1 MQQVAAHKTDLA
13 ALPFAATNT
22 AKAVETGIDS
32 QSKNQNSDAFKSL
45 YQEAKS
51 SNNNVPTQRETSAS
65 SKKQSNKQDSDK
77 YYSERQTDVTSNRVD
92 RNENS
97 EREVKKSSTDNQ
109 YNATHKGQNT
119 SQGNTSAH
127 AQSAAKQGKDKN
139 AGHTDLPTN
148 HKSDD
153 IPLSGVGGVS
163 EEAEAT
169 TVQTVD
175 LNGNPVGDETQ
186 QEDSTDK
193 ALVNGLSVEESA
205 VEGEPIAGK
214 PGEGDIIV
222 DNPVVIDPVDTKSSE
237 ASLPSDISEENAV
250 SGMGGFTEQDISP
263 VSVDDVVKQDTFAEA
278 EVLDSFVSEN
288 DSPVSV
294 DDEVTQGV
302 ASEAEYVI
310 GEGGKK
316 DFEAGRTGA
325 TELEAGQSTS
335 ESKAND
341 GTVDENQLAGL
352 GTNSDV
358 SSQEDAIYEALKN
371 NAEHDTQL
379 YLADGESGEAVD
391 AESLF
396 DDAERY
402 TTGETTVKSDVNTS
416 DNAEEAVDWLSFV
429 ESIMNRGGEDSKG
442 NTGVDNAN
450 GEENAEHQLEPIKP
464 LQPEYTLQTDE
475 NNEQGAVTTSF
486 EDVINSIKEKD
497 IEAIVSVLEDMVA
510 ALQPQSDKIGSD
522 SLASN
527 TEVSKLNANDELA
540 NALSA
545 LKTLLQQLTDAEGKE
560 SGSSEALNEALTNTS
575 GITTE
580 ATDTKNSQLLT
591 GMLNTAE
598 TNSRGEITIDVKAI
612 KSIIENDEIL
622 SKLTPEEAFVLKL
635 LGDELPSNAQ
645 LASEEAASYLNE
657 LATKLSGLNGQ
668 GMSGQGVSTGENTGS
683 VSSSNAPKTGESGDA
698 TTINSNF
705 LDESQSLL
713 AAITEMPAETAAK
726 ATEAFADRM
735 VAAMPTG
742 PQQQVVKNNI
752 IASINEFQQQV
763 QQGRE
768 PGIDL
773 SAIVADAAKEAMV
786 SAEVASSLNAR
797 VESQA
802 SQFLQLVNNTQNTVN
817 QVLQGQLTQADT
829 MINESNQ
836 LKAEASKSQQQFE
849 GFDKA
854 VNIHK
859 PEGQQ
864 QLNEKIR
871 WMVNARNTMAEIR
884 LDPPE
889 MGSMQVRVNVSG
901 EAASVSFIVQSQ
913 QAKDALADAMPKL
926 RDMLAEQGIEL
937 GDAQVRKDNSSGS
950 ENGGQLAGENGQSG
964 RGGRSS
970 ENDSMDDMADG
981 RIVEQA
987 VSRQAVGGIDYY
999 A

>member
-45 YQEAKS
+45 YQEARS
-51 SNNNVPTQRETSAS
+51 SNNNASTQRERTAS
-65 SKKQSNKQDSDK
+65 SQKQSNKQDSDK
-77 YYSERQTDVTSNRVD
+77 YNSERQTDGTSNRVD
-92 RNENS
+92 RNENV
-97 EREVKKSSTDNQ
+97 EREVKKSSTNNQ
-109 YNATHKGQNT
+109 HDVNHRGQDA
-119 SQGNTSAH
+119 SQGNTANH
-127 AQSAAKQGKDKN
+127 AQSAPKQGKDKN

-148 HKSDD
+148 DKSDD
-153 IPLSGVGGVS
+153 IALSGGTGVS
-163 EEAEAT
+163 GEGAEDTA
-169 TVQTVD
+169 VQAID
-175 LNGNPVGDETQ
+175 LHGNPVGGEAQ
-186 QEDSTDK
+186 QEDSTDRD
-193 ALVNGLSVEESA
+193 LVNGLPVEDSA

-222 DNPVVIDPVDTKSSE
+222 DNPIVADPVDTKS
-237 ASLPSDISEENAV
+237 EENV
-250 SGMGGFTEQDISP
+250 ISITDDSTQRDSSL
-263 VSVDDVVKQDTFAEA
+263 VNVDGV
-278 EVLDSFVSEN
+278 
-288 DSPVSV
+288 
-294 DDEVTQGV
+294 VTQEI
-302 ASEAEYVI
+302 ANEAEYVI

-316 DFEAGRTGA
+316 DSEAGRIGE
-325 TELEAGQSTS
+325 TEPEEHS
-335 ESKAND
+335 EPSVND
-341 GTVDENQLAGL
+341 GTLDDNQSVGL
-352 GTNSDV
+352 GTNGDV
-358 SSQEDAIYEALKN
+358 LSQEDAIYEALKN
-371 NAEHDTQL
+371 NAEHDTQMPSVGGNG
-379 YLADGESGEAVD
+379 DEAVD
-391 AESLF
+391 
-396 DDAERY
+396 
-402 TTGETTVKSDVNTS
+402 GTS
-416 DNAEEAVDWLSFV
+416 EEAVDWLSFV
-429 ESIMNRGGEDSKG
+429 ESIMNRGSDDSKG
-442 NTGVDNAN
+442 NTGVDAINVS
-450 GEENAEHQLEPIKP
+450 ENAEHQLESIKP
-464 LQPEYTLQTDE
+464 LQPEYTVQTDE
-475 NNEQGAVTTSF
+475 NNELDAVTTSF
-486 EDVINSIKEKD
+486 EDIINSIEEKD
-497 IEAIVSVLEDMVA
+497 IDAVVSVLEEMVA
-510 ALQPQSDKIGSD
+510 ALQQSSD

-527 TEVSKLNANDELA
+527 TEASALNSNDELA
-540 NALSA
+540 SA
-545 LKTLLQQLTDAEGKE
+545 LNSLKALLQKLTGAEGKE
-560 SGSSEALNEALTNTS
+560 PESSEALNDALTNTS
-575 GITTE
+575 GSTTE
-580 ATDTKNSQLLT
+580 ATDAANSQALT
-591 GMLNTAE
+591 GMPNATE
-598 TNSRGEITIDVKAI
+598 TNSSGESTVDIKAI
-612 KSIIENDEIL
+612 KSIIDSDEIL

-635 LGDELPSNAQ
+635 LGDELPSNVQ
-645 LASEEAASYLNE
+645 LAAEEATSYLSE
-657 LATKLSGLNGQ
+657 LATKLSALNGK
-668 GMSGQGVSTGENTGS
+668 GAATGASATS
-683 VSSSNAPKTGESGDA
+683 VSSNDTSKTSD
-698 TTINSNF
+698 NSNVGAVNTNI
-705 LDESQSLL
+705 LDEGQNLL
-713 AAITEMPAETAAK
+713 AAIAEMPAETAAK

-742 PQQQVVKNNI
+742 PQQQVVKSNI
-752 IASINEFQQQV
+752 IAGINEFQQQV

-773 SAIVADAAKEAMV
+773 SAIVADATKEAMV
-786 SAEVASSLNAR
+786 SAEVASSMNAR

-964 RGGRSS
+964 RGGRSGDHDGM
-970 ENDSMDDMADG
+970 EDG

-987 VSRQAVGGIDYY
+987 VSRQTVGGIDYY

>member
-45 YQEAKS
+45 YQEARS
-51 SNNNVPTQRETSAS
+51 SNNNASTQRERTAS
-65 SKKQSNKQDSDK
+65 SQKQSNKQDSDK
-77 YYSERQTDVTSNRVD
+77 YNSERQTDGTSNRVD
-92 RNENS
+92 RNENV
-97 EREVKKSSTDNQ
+97 EREVKKSSTNNQ
-109 YNATHKGQNT
+109 HDVNHRGQDA
-119 SQGNTSAH
+119 SQGNTANH

-148 HKSDD
+148 DKSDD
-153 IPLSGVGGVS
+153 IALSGGTGVS
-163 EEAEAT
+163 GEGAEDTA
-169 TVQTVD
+169 VQAID
-175 LNGNPVGDETQ
+175 LHGNPVGGEAQ
-186 QEDSTDK
+186 QEDSTDRE
-193 ALVNGLSVEESA
+193 LVNGLPVEDSA

-222 DNPVVIDPVDTKSSE
+222 DNPIVADPVDTKS
-237 ASLPSDISEENAV
+237 EENV
-250 SGMGGFTEQDISP
+250 ISITDDSTQRDSSL
-263 VSVDDVVKQDTFAEA
+263 VNVDGV
-278 EVLDSFVSEN
+278 
-288 DSPVSV
+288 
-294 DDEVTQGV
+294 VTQEI
-302 ASEAEYVI
+302 ANEAEYVI

-316 DFEAGRTGA
+316 DSEAGRIGE
-325 TELEAGQSTS
+325 TEPEEHS
-335 ESKAND
+335 EPSVND
-341 GTVDENQLAGL
+341 GTLDDNQSVGL
-352 GTNSDV
+352 GTNGDV
-358 SSQEDAIYEALKN
+358 LSQEDAIYEALKN
-371 NAEHDTQL
+371 NAEHDTQMPSVGGNG
-379 YLADGESGEAVD
+379 DEAVD
-391 AESLF
+391 
-396 DDAERY
+396 
-402 TTGETTVKSDVNTS
+402 GTS
-416 DNAEEAVDWLSFV
+416 EEAVDWLSFV
-429 ESIMNRGGEDSKG
+429 ESIMNRGSDDSKG
-442 NTGVDNAN
+442 NTGVDAINVS
-450 GEENAEHQLEPIKP
+450 ENAEHQLESIKP
-464 LQPEYTLQTDE
+464 LQPEYTVQTDE
-475 NNEQGAVTTSF
+475 NNELDAVTTSF
-486 EDVINSIKEKD
+486 EDIINSIEEKD
-497 IEAIVSVLEDMVA
+497 IDAVVSVLEEMVA
-510 ALQPQSDKIGSD
+510 ALQQSSD

-527 TEVSKLNANDELA
+527 TEASALNANDELA
-540 NALSA
+540 SA
-545 LKTLLQQLTDAEGKE
+545 LNSLKALLQKLTDAEGKE
-560 SGSSEALNEALTNTS
+560 PGSSEALNDALTNTS
-575 GITTE
+575 GSTTE
-580 ATDTKNSQLLT
+580 ATDAANSQALT
-591 GMLNTAE
+591 GMPNATE
-598 TNSRGEITIDVKAI
+598 MSSSGESTVDIKAI
-612 KSIIENDEIL
+612 KSIIDSDEIL

-635 LGDELPSNAQ
+635 LGDELPSNVQ
-645 LASEEAASYLNE
+645 LAAEEATSYLSE
-657 LATKLSGLNGQ
+657 LATKLSALNGK
-668 GMSGQGVSTGENTGS
+668 GAATGASATS
-683 VSSSNAPKTGESGDA
+683 VSSNDTSKTSD
-698 TTINSNF
+698 NSNVGAVNTNI
-705 LDESQSLL
+705 LDESQNLL
-713 AAITEMPAETAAK
+713 AAIAEMPAETAAK

-742 PQQQVVKNNI
+742 PQQQLVKNNI
-752 IASINEFQQQV
+752 IAGINEFQQQV

-773 SAIVADAAKEAMV
+773 SAIVADAVKEAMV
-786 SAEVASSLNAR
+786 SAEVASSMNAR

-950 ENGGQLAGENGQSG
+950 ENGGQLAGENGQFG
-964 RGGRSS
+964 RGGRSGDHDGM
-970 ENDSMDDMADG
+970 EDG

-987 VSRQAVGGIDYY
+987 VSRQTVGGIDYY

>member
-45 YQEAKS
+45 YQEARS
-51 SNNNVPTQRETSAS
+51 SNNNASTQRERTAS
-65 SKKQSNKQDSDK
+65 SQKQSNKQDSDK
-77 YYSERQTDVTSNRVD
+77 YNSERQTDGTSNRVD
-92 RNENS
+92 RNENV
-97 EREVKKSSTDNQ
+97 EREVKKSSTNNQ
-109 YNATHKGQNT
+109 HDVNHRGQDE
-119 SQGNTSAH
+119 SQGNTANH

-148 HKSDD
+148 DKSDD
-153 IPLSGVGGVS
+153 IALSGGTGVS
-163 EEAEAT
+163 GEGAEDTA
-169 TVQTVD
+169 VQAID
-175 LNGNPVGDETQ
+175 LHGNPVGGEAQ
-186 QEDSTDK
+186 QEDSIDRE
-193 ALVNGLSVEESA
+193 LVNGLPVEDSA

-222 DNPVVIDPVDTKSSE
+222 DNPIVADPVDTKS
-237 ASLPSDISEENAV
+237 EENV
-250 SGMGGFTEQDISP
+250 ISITDDSTQRDSSL
-263 VSVDDVVKQDTFAEA
+263 VNVDGV
-278 EVLDSFVSEN
+278 
-288 DSPVSV
+288 
-294 DDEVTQGV
+294 VTQEI
-302 ASEAEYVI
+302 ANEAEYVI

-316 DFEAGRTGA
+316 DSEAGRIGE
-325 TELEAGQSTS
+325 TEPEEHS
-335 ESKAND
+335 EPSVND
-341 GTVDENQLAGL
+341 GTLDDNQSVGL
-352 GTNSDV
+352 GTNGDV
-358 SSQEDAIYEALKN
+358 LSQEDAIYEALKN
-371 NAEHDTQL
+371 NAEHDTQMPSV
-379 YLADGESGEAVD
+379 GGNGGEAVD
-391 AESLF
+391 
-396 DDAERY
+396 
-402 TTGETTVKSDVNTS
+402 GTS
-416 DNAEEAVDWLSFV
+416 EEAVDWLSFV
-429 ESIMNRGGEDSKG
+429 ESIMNRGSDDSKG
-442 NTGVDNAN
+442 NTGVDAINVS
-450 GEENAEHQLEPIKP
+450 ENAEHQLESIKP
-464 LQPEYTLQTDE
+464 LQPEYTVQTDE
-475 NNEQGAVTTSF
+475 NNELDAVTTSF
-486 EDVINSIKEKD
+486 EDIINSIEERD
-497 IEAIVSVLEDMVA
+497 IDAVVSVLEEMVA
-510 ALQPQSDKIGSD
+510 ALQQSSD

-527 TEVSKLNANDELA
+527 TEASALNSNDELA
-540 NALSA
+540 SA
-545 LKTLLQQLTDAEGKE
+545 LNSLKALLQKLTGAEGKE
-560 SGSSEALNEALTNTS
+560 PGPSEALNDALTNTS
-575 GITTE
+575 GSTTE
-580 ATDTKNSQLLT
+580 ATDAANSQALT
-591 GMLNTAE
+591 GMPNATE
-598 TNSRGEITIDVKAI
+598 TNSSGESTVDIKAI
-612 KSIIENDEIL
+612 KSIIDSDEIL

-635 LGDELPSNAQ
+635 LGDELPSNVQ
-645 LASEEAASYLNE
+645 LAAEEATSYLSE
-657 LATKLSGLNGQ
+657 LATKLSALNGK
-668 GMSGQGVSTGENTGS
+668 GAATGASATS
-683 VSSSNAPKTGESGDA
+683 VSSNDTSKTSD
-698 TTINSNF
+698 NSNVGAVNTNI
-705 LDESQSLL
+705 LDESQNLL
-713 AAITEMPAETAAK
+713 AAIAEMPAETAAK

-742 PQQQVVKNNI
+742 PQQQLVKNNI
-752 IASINEFQQQV
+752 IAGINEFQQQV

-786 SAEVASSLNAR
+786 SAEVASSMNAR

-964 RGGRSS
+964 RGGRSGDHDGM
-970 ENDSMDDMADG
+970 EDG

-987 VSRQAVGGIDYY
+987 VSRQTVGGIDYY

>member
-45 YQEAKS
+45 YQEARS
-51 SNNNVPTQRETSAS
+51 SNNNASTQRERTAS
-65 SKKQSNKQDSDK
+65 SQKQSNKQDSDK
-77 YYSERQTDVTSNRVD
+77 YNSERQTDVTRNRVD
-92 RNENS
+92 RNENV
-97 EREVKKSSTDNQ
+97 EREVKKSSTNNQ
-109 YNATHKGQNT
+109 HDVNHRGQDA
-119 SQGNTSAH
+119 SQGNTSNH

-148 HKSDD
+148 DKSDD
-153 IPLSGVGGVS
+153 IALSGGTGVS
-163 EEAEAT
+163 GEGAEDTA
-169 TVQTVD
+169 VQAID
-175 LNGNPVGDETQ
+175 LHGNPVGGEAQ
-186 QEDSTDK
+186 QEGSTDRD
-193 ALVNGLSVEESA
+193 LVNGLPVEDSA

-222 DNPVVIDPVDTKSSE
+222 DNPIVADPVDTKS
-237 ASLPSDISEENAV
+237 EENV
-250 SGMGGFTEQDISP
+250 ISITDDSTQRDSSL
-263 VSVDDVVKQDTFAEA
+263 VNVDGV
-278 EVLDSFVSEN
+278 
-288 DSPVSV
+288 
-294 DDEVTQGV
+294 VTQEI
-302 ASEAEYVI
+302 ANEAEYVI

-316 DFEAGRTGA
+316 DSEAGRIGE
-325 TELEAGQSTS
+325 TEPEEHS
-335 ESKAND
+335 EPSVND
-341 GTVDENQLAGL
+341 GTLDDNQSVGL
-352 GTNSDV
+352 GTNGDV
-358 SSQEDAIYEALKN
+358 LSQEDAIYEALKN
-371 NAEHDTQL
+371 NAEHDTQMPSVGGNG
-379 YLADGESGEAVD
+379 DEAVD
-391 AESLF
+391 
-396 DDAERY
+396 
-402 TTGETTVKSDVNTS
+402 GTS
-416 DNAEEAVDWLSFV
+416 EEAVDWLSFV
-429 ESIMNRGGEDSKG
+429 ESIMNRGSDDSKG
-442 NTGVDNAN
+442 NTGVDAINVS
-450 GEENAEHQLEPIKP
+450 ENAEHQLESIKP
-464 LQPEYTLQTDE
+464 LQPEYTVQTDE
-475 NNEQGAVTTSF
+475 NNELDAVTTSF
-486 EDVINSIKEKD
+486 EDIINSIEEKD
-497 IEAIVSVLEDMVA
+497 IDAVVSVLEEMVA
-510 ALQPQSDKIGSD
+510 ALQQSSD

-527 TEVSKLNANDELA
+527 TEASALNSNDELA
-540 NALSA
+540 SA
-545 LKTLLQQLTDAEGKE
+545 LNSLKALLQKLTGADGKE
-560 SGSSEALNEALTNTS
+560 PGSSEALNDALTNTS
-575 GITTE
+575 GSTTE
-580 ATDTKNSQLLT
+580 ATDAANSQALT
-591 GMLNTAE
+591 GMPNATE
-598 TNSRGEITIDVKAI
+598 MNSSGESTVDIKAI
-612 KSIIENDEIL
+612 KSIIDSDEIL

-635 LGDELPSNAQ
+635 LGDELPSNVQ
-645 LASEEAASYLNE
+645 LAAEEATSYLSE
-657 LATKLSGLNGQ
+657 LATKLSALNGK
-668 GMSGQGVSTGENTGS
+668 GAATGASATS
-683 VSSSNAPKTGESGDA
+683 VSSNDTSKTSD
-698 TTINSNF
+698 NSNVGAVNTNI
-705 LDESQSLL
+705 LDEGQNLL
-713 AAITEMPAETAAK
+713 AAIAEMPAETAAK

-742 PQQQVVKNNI
+742 PQQQVVKSNI
-752 IASINEFQQQV
+752 IAGINEFQQQV

-786 SAEVASSLNAR
+786 SAEVASSMNAR

-964 RGGRSS
+964 RGGRSGDHDGM
-970 ENDSMDDMADG
+970 EDG

-987 VSRQAVGGIDYY
+987 VSRQTVGGIDYY

>member
-51 SNNNVPTQRETSAS
+51 SNNNAPTQRETSAS

-92 RNENS
+92 RNENG
-97 EREVKKSSTDNQ
+97 EREVKKSSTDKQHDGN
-109 YNATHKGQNT
+109 YKGQDA
-119 SQGNTSAH
+119 SQGNTSTH

-139 AGHTDLPTN
+139 AGHTDLPTDP
-148 HKSDD
+148 KSDD
-153 IPLSGVGGVS
+153 IASSGIGGVS
-163 EEAEAT
+163 GEGSEDA
-169 TVQTVD
+169 TVQTID
-175 LNGNPVGDETQ
+175 LQGNPTGDEAQ
-186 QEDSTDK
+186 QEDSINRP
-193 ALVNGLSVEESA
+193 LVNDLPVEESA

-222 DNPVVIDPVDTKSSE
+222 GNPIVADPVDTKS
-237 ASLPSDISEENAV
+237 EENVV
-250 SGMGGFTEQDISP
+250 SST
-263 VSVDDVVKQDTFAEA
+263 DDFAE
-278 EVLDSFVSEN
+278 LDS
-288 DSPVSV
+288 SPVSV

-316 DFEAGRTGA
+316 DFEAGRTGE
-325 TELEAGQSTS
+325 TERESGQPTS

-341 GTVDENQLAGL
+341 GTVDENQLAGR
-352 GTNSDV
+352 GTNGDA
-358 SSQEDAIYEALKN
+358 SSQENAIFDALKN

-379 YLADGESGEAVD
+379 PLVGGESGEAVD
-391 AESLF
+391 VEDTS

-402 TTGETTVKSDVNTS
+402 ATGETTDTNAG

-442 NTGVDNAN
+442 NTGVDTTN
-450 GEENAEHQLEPIKP
+450 GEENAEHQLEPITP

-486 EDVINSIKEKD
+486 EDVIDSIKEKD
-497 IEAIVSVLEDMVA
+497 IEVVVSFLEDMMAV
-510 ALQPQSDKIGSD
+510 LQPQSDKIGSD

-540 NALSA
+540 NALDS
-545 LKTLLQQLTDAEGKE
+545 LKALLQQLTDAEGKE
-560 SGSSEALNEALTNTS
+560 SGSSEALNDALTNTS

-580 ATDTKNSQLLT
+580 ATDAANSQALT
-591 GMLNTAE
+591 GMQNAAE

-612 KSIIENDEIL
+612 KSIIDNDEIL

-683 VSSSNAPKTGESGDA
+683 VSSSNAPKTGESSDA
-698 TTINSNF
+698 TAINSNF
-705 LDESQSLL
+705 LDESQTLL
-713 AAITEMPAETAAK
+713 AAINEMPAETAAK

-802 SQFLQLVNNTQNTVN
+802 SQFLQLVNNTQNIVN
-817 QVLQGQLTQADT
+817 QVIQGQLTQADT

>member
-45 YQEAKS
+45 YQEARS
-51 SNNNVPTQRETSAS
+51 SNNNASTQRERTAS
-65 SKKQSNKQDSDK
+65 SQKQSNKQDSDK
-77 YYSERQTDVTSNRVD
+77 YNSERQTDGTSNRVD
-92 RNENS
+92 RNENV
-97 EREVKKSSTDNQ
+97 EREVKKSSTNNQ
-109 YNATHKGQNT
+109 HDVNHRGQDA
-119 SQGNTSAH
+119 SQGNTANH
-127 AQSAAKQGKDKN
+127 AQSVAKQGKDKN

-148 HKSDD
+148 DKSDD
-153 IPLSGVGGVS
+153 IALSGGTGVS
-163 EEAEAT
+163 GEGAEDTA
-169 TVQTVD
+169 VQAID
-175 LNGNPVGDETQ
+175 LHGNPVGGEAQ
-186 QEDSTDK
+186 QEDSIDRE
-193 ALVNGLSVEESA
+193 LVNGLPVEDSA

-222 DNPVVIDPVDTKSSE
+222 DNPIVADPVDTKS
-237 ASLPSDISEENAV
+237 EENV
-250 SGMGGFTEQDISP
+250 ISITDDSTQRDSSL
-263 VSVDDVVKQDTFAEA
+263 VNVDGV
-278 EVLDSFVSEN
+278 
-288 DSPVSV
+288 
-294 DDEVTQGV
+294 VTQEI
-302 ASEAEYVI
+302 ANEAEYVI

-316 DFEAGRTGA
+316 DSEAGRIGE
-325 TELEAGQSTS
+325 TEPEEHS
-335 ESKAND
+335 EPSVND
-341 GTVDENQLAGL
+341 GTLDDNQSVGL
-352 GTNSDV
+352 GTNGDV
-358 SSQEDAIYEALKN
+358 LSQEDAIYEALKN
-371 NAEHDTQL
+371 NAEHDTQMPSVGGNG
-379 YLADGESGEAVD
+379 DEAVD
-391 AESLF
+391 
-396 DDAERY
+396 
-402 TTGETTVKSDVNTS
+402 GTS
-416 DNAEEAVDWLSFV
+416 EEAVDWLSFV
-429 ESIMNRGGEDSKG
+429 ESIMNRGSDDSKG
-442 NTGVDNAN
+442 NTGVDAINVS
-450 GEENAEHQLEPIKP
+450 ENAEHQLESIKP
-464 LQPEYTLQTDE
+464 LQPEYTVQTDE
-475 NNEQGAVTTSF
+475 NNELDAVTTSF
-486 EDVINSIKEKD
+486 EDIINSIEEKD
-497 IEAIVSVLEDMVA
+497 IDAVVSVLEEMVA
-510 ALQPQSDKIGSD
+510 ALQQSSD

-527 TEVSKLNANDELA
+527 TEASALNSNDELA
-540 NALSA
+540 SA
-545 LKTLLQQLTDAEGKE
+545 LNSLKALLQKLTGAEGKE
-560 SGSSEALNEALTNTS
+560 PGSSEALNDALTNTS
-575 GITTE
+575 GSTTE
-580 ATDTKNSQLLT
+580 ATDAANSQALT
-591 GMLNTAE
+591 GMPNATE
-598 TNSRGEITIDVKAI
+598 TNSSGESTVDIKAI
-612 KSIIENDEIL
+612 KSIIDSDEIL

-635 LGDELPSNAQ
+635 LGDELPSNVQ
-645 LASEEAASYLNE
+645 LAAEEATSYLSE
-657 LATKLSGLNGQ
+657 LATKLSALNGK
-668 GMSGQGVSTGENTGS
+668 GAATGASATS
-683 VSSSNAPKTGESGDA
+683 VSSNDTSKTSD
-698 TTINSNF
+698 NSNVGAVNTNI
-705 LDESQSLL
+705 LDEGQNLL
-713 AAITEMPAETAAK
+713 AAIAEMPAETAAK

-752 IASINEFQQQV
+752 IAGINEFQQQV

-786 SAEVASSLNAR
+786 SAEVASSMNAR

-964 RGGRSS
+964 RGGRSGDHDGM
-970 ENDSMDDMADG
+970 EDG

-987 VSRQAVGGIDYY
+987 VSRQTVGGIDYY

>member
-45 YQEAKS
+45 YQEARS
-51 SNNNVPTQRETSAS
+51 SNNNASTQRERTAS
-65 SKKQSNKQDSDK
+65 SQKQSNKQDSDK
-77 YYSERQTDVTSNRVD
+77 YNSERQTDGTSNRVD
-92 RNENS
+92 RNENV
-97 EREVKKSSTDNQ
+97 EREVKKSSTNNQ
-109 YNATHKGQNT
+109 HDVNHRGQDA
-119 SQGNTSAH
+119 SQGNTANH

-148 HKSDD
+148 DKSDD
-153 IPLSGVGGVS
+153 IALSGGTGVS
-163 EEAEAT
+163 GEGAEDTA
-169 TVQTVD
+169 VQVID
-175 LNGNPVGDETQ
+175 LHGNPVGGEAQ
-186 QEDSTDK
+186 QEDSTDRD
-193 ALVNGLSVEESA
+193 LVNGLPVEDSA

-222 DNPVVIDPVDTKSSE
+222 DNPIVADPVDTKS
-237 ASLPSDISEENAV
+237 EENV
-250 SGMGGFTEQDISP
+250 ISITDDSTQRDSSL
-263 VSVDDVVKQDTFAEA
+263 VNVDGV
-278 EVLDSFVSEN
+278 
-288 DSPVSV
+288 
-294 DDEVTQGV
+294 VTQEI
-302 ASEAEYVI
+302 ANEAEYVI

-316 DFEAGRTGA
+316 DSEAGRIGE
-325 TELEAGQSTS
+325 TEPEEHS
-335 ESKAND
+335 EPSVND
-341 GTVDENQLAGL
+341 GTLDDNQSVGL
-352 GTNSDV
+352 GTNGDV
-358 SSQEDAIYEALKN
+358 LSQEDAIYEALKN
-371 NAEHDTQL
+371 NAEHDTQMPSVGGNG
-379 YLADGESGEAVD
+379 DEAVD
-391 AESLF
+391 
-396 DDAERY
+396 
-402 TTGETTVKSDVNTS
+402 GTS
-416 DNAEEAVDWLSFV
+416 EEAVDWLSFV
-429 ESIMNRGGEDSKG
+429 ESIMNRGSDDSKG
-442 NTGVDNAN
+442 NTGVDAINVS
-450 GEENAEHQLEPIKP
+450 ENAEHQLESIKP
-464 LQPEYTLQTDE
+464 LQPEYTVQTDE
-475 NNEQGAVTTSF
+475 NNELDAVTTSF
-486 EDVINSIKEKD
+486 EDIINSIEEKD
-497 IEAIVSVLEDMVA
+497 IDAVVSVLEEMVA
-510 ALQPQSDKIGSD
+510 ALQQSSD

-527 TEVSKLNANDELA
+527 TEASALNSNDELA
-540 NALSA
+540 SA
-545 LKTLLQQLTDAEGKE
+545 LNSLKALLQKLTDAEGKE
-560 SGSSEALNEALTNTS
+560 PGSSEALNDALTNTS
-575 GITTE
+575 GSTTE
-580 ATDTKNSQLLT
+580 ATDAANSQALT
-591 GMLNTAE
+591 GMPNATE
-598 TNSRGEITIDVKAI
+598 MNSSGESAVDIKAI
-612 KSIIENDEIL
+612 KSIIDSDEIL

-635 LGDELPSNAQ
+635 LGNELPSNVQ
-645 LASEEAASYLNE
+645 LAAEEATSYLSE
-657 LATKLSGLNGQ
+657 LATKLSALNGK
-668 GMSGQGVSTGENTGS
+668 GAATGASATS
-683 VSSSNAPKTGESGDA
+683 VSSNDTSKTSD
-698 TTINSNF
+698 NSNVGAVNTNI
-705 LDESQSLL
+705 LDESQNLL
-713 AAITEMPAETAAK
+713 AAIAEMPAETAAK

-752 IASINEFQQQV
+752 IAGINEFQQQV

-786 SAEVASSLNAR
+786 SAEVASSINAR

-964 RGGRSS
+964 RGGRSGDHDGM
-970 ENDSMDDMADG
+970 EDG

-987 VSRQAVGGIDYY
+987 VSRQTVGGIDYY

>member
-45 YQEAKS
+45 YQEARS
-51 SNNNVPTQRETSAS
+51 SNNNASTQRERTAS
-65 SKKQSNKQDSDK
+65 SQKQSNKQDSDK
-77 YYSERQTDVTSNRVD
+77 YNSERQTDGTSNRVD
-92 RNENS
+92 RNENV
-97 EREVKKSSTDNQ
+97 EREVKKSSTNNQ
-109 YNATHKGQNT
+109 HDVNHRGQDA
-119 SQGNTSAH
+119 SQGNTANH

-148 HKSDD
+148 DKSDD
-153 IPLSGVGGVS
+153 IALSGGTGVS
-163 EEAEAT
+163 GEGAEDTA
-169 TVQTVD
+169 VQAID
-175 LNGNPVGDETQ
+175 LHGNPVGGEAQ
-186 QEDSTDK
+186 QEDSTDRD
-193 ALVNGLSVEESA
+193 LVNGLPVEDSA

-222 DNPVVIDPVDTKSSE
+222 DNPIVADPVDTKS
-237 ASLPSDISEENAV
+237 EENV
-250 SGMGGFTEQDISP
+250 ISITDDSTQRDSSL
-263 VSVDDVVKQDTFAEA
+263 VNVDGV
-278 EVLDSFVSEN
+278 
-288 DSPVSV
+288 
-294 DDEVTQGV
+294 VTQEI
-302 ASEAEYVI
+302 ANEAEYVI

-316 DFEAGRTGA
+316 DSEAGRIGE
-325 TELEAGQSTS
+325 TEPEEHS
-335 ESKAND
+335 EPSVND
-341 GTVDENQLAGL
+341 GTLDDNQSVGL
-352 GTNSDV
+352 GTNGDV
-358 SSQEDAIYEALKN
+358 LSQEDAIYEALKN

-379 YLADGESGEAVD
+379 PSVGGNGGEAV
-391 AESLF
+391 E
-396 DDAERY
+396 
-402 TTGETTVKSDVNTS
+402 GTS
-416 DNAEEAVDWLSFV
+416 EEAVDWLSFV
-429 ESIMNRGGEDSKG
+429 ESIMNRGSDDSKG
-442 NTGVDNAN
+442 NTGVDAINVS
-450 GEENAEHQLEPIKP
+450 ENAEHQLESIKP
-464 LQPEYTLQTDE
+464 LQPEYTVQTDE
-475 NNEQGAVTTSF
+475 NNELDAVTTSF
-486 EDVINSIKEKD
+486 EDIINSIEEED
-497 IEAIVSVLEDMVA
+497 IDAVVSVLEEMVA
-510 ALQPQSDKIGSD
+510 ALQQSSD

-527 TEVSKLNANDELA
+527 TEASALNANDELA
-540 NALSA
+540 SA
-545 LKTLLQQLTDAEGKE
+545 LNSLKALLQKLTDAEGKE
-560 SGSSEALNEALTNTS
+560 PGSSEALNDALTNTS
-575 GITTE
+575 GSTTE
-580 ATDTKNSQLLT
+580 ATDAANSQALT
-591 GMLNTAE
+591 GMPNDTE
-598 TNSRGEITIDVKAI
+598 TNSSGESTVDIKAI
-612 KSIIENDEIL
+612 KSIIDSDEIL

-635 LGDELPSNAQ
+635 LGDELPSNVQ
-645 LASEEAASYLNE
+645 LAAEEATSYLSE
-657 LATKLSGLNGQ
+657 LATKLSALNGK
-668 GMSGQGVSTGENTGS
+668 GAATGASATS
-683 VSSSNAPKTGESGDA
+683 VSSNDTSKTSD
-698 TTINSNF
+698 NSNVGAVNTNI
-705 LDESQSLL
+705 LDESQNLL
-713 AAITEMPAETAAK
+713 ATIAEMPAETAAK

-742 PQQQVVKNNI
+742 PQQQVVKSNI
-752 IASINEFQQQV
+752 IAGINEFQQQV

-786 SAEVASSLNAR
+786 SAEVASSMNAR

-964 RGGRSS
+964 RGGRSGDHDGM
-970 ENDSMDDMADG
+970 EDG

-987 VSRQAVGGIDYY
+987 VSRQTVGGIDYY